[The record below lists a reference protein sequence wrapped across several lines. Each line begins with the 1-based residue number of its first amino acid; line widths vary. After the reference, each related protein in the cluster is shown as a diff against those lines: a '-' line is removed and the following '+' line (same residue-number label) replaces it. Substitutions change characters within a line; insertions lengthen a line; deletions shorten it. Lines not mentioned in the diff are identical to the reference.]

1 MNFIDLHFRCDTDK
15 THTKCE
21 SIAIWNIPLGVKLI
35 CGCVLSKLLHTIH
48 LHRYFWYVA
57 THSHSDSVRSHCPI
71 MFVLIFQ
78 CFWLLQPAHY
88 IMAATLVAYSKFLH
102 HSAKTVFP
110 MPLKAN
116 SFSANNTHKNYNQI
130 LSSVSRVN
138 PQFLFRM
145 LFLSLSYILN
155 CYVYRVRCTLEQCK
169 RRKIASDR
177 IQICHWLVP
186 TKFNRWRQSPNQ
198 ANWIEFDFEFSLPD
212 CLLNNVSSE
221 MKRNE

>member
-1 MNFIDLHFRCDTDK
+1 MWLCFIEIAAHDTLA
-15 THTKCE
+15 
-21 SIAIWNIPLGVKLI
+21 SLFLI
-35 CGCVLSKLLHTIH
+35 CCHTLSLRLGSLTLPDYVCFDFSMFLTFTAGPLHNGSNTRR
-48 LHRYFWYVA
+48 LQQ
-57 THSHSDSVRSHCPI
+57 
-71 MFVLIFQ
+71 IFTSFSQ
-78 CFWLLQPAHY
+78 NCFSL
-88 IMAATLVAYSKFLH
+88 
-102 HSAKTVFP
+102 
-110 MPLKAN
+110 PLKAN

-177 IQICHWLVP
+177 IQICHWLVR

-198 ANWIEFDFEFSLPD
+198 AN
-212 CLLNNVSSE
+212 
-221 MKRNE
+221 